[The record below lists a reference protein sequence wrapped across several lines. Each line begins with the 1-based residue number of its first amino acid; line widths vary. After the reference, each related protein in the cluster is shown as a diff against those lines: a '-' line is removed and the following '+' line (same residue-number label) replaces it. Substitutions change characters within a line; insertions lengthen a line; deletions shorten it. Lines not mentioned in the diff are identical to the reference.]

1 MIRNILVTLS
11 VVTSVISFSGYAKV
25 SEERM
30 IKYEEKISM
39 SDAEKQRLIKLQNDI
54 YSRSVDTLYSK
65 KYWGAFGTFD
75 KISVE
80 TQGSLAYGMA
90 LSDSSD
96 LDIAFVYKYN
106 DGSSM
111 GSVNAYTLKKVAV
124 DAFTEVFGGEYNY
137 SIKAPVVNL
146 SNGKDDVD
154 IAFFNQL
161 KDSRPSCSNA
171 NRCSELAYGNSIDTG
186 SWYLSE
192 RLSLYSVFD
201 KEFTVG
207 TSKRQSIDRAGK
219 ILKTWRKIRFSQEKN
234 KVPSIALVTLL
245 YDFNKSHPVFKY
257 ENTIESLTE
266 ITQSSIVNV
275 FGSDSCE
282 KAATAEIDLPVY
294 QADRNLLGKL
304 TGSEKELLCTEMVL
318 FKNALSNAVKPD
330 VDEDTAAKILEKYIG
345 KI

>member
-1 MIRNILVTLS
+1 MIRTTLVTLS
-11 VVTSVISFSGYAKV
+11 VVASVISFSGYAKV

-30 IKYEEKISM
+30 IKYEKKISM
-39 SDAEKQRLIKLQNDI
+39 SNAEKKRLIKLQNDI
-54 YSRSVDTLYSK
+54 YQRAVDTLYSK
-65 KYWGAFGTFD
+65 KYWGNFGTFN

-80 TQGSLAYGMA
+80 AQGSLAYGMA

-106 DGSSM
+106 AGSRM

-161 KDSRPSCSNA
+161 KYSRPLCSNV
-171 NRCSELAYGNSIDTG
+171 NRCSELAYGNYADTG

-219 ILKTWRKIRFSQEKN
+219 ILKIWRKIRFSQEEN

-245 YDFNKSHPVFKY
+245 YGFNKSHPAFKY
-257 ENTIESLTE
+257 ENTIGALAK
-266 ITQSSIVNV
+266 ITQVSIVDV

-282 KAATAEIDLPVY
+282 KATMAKIDLPVY
-294 QADRNLLGKL
+294 QADRNLLSKL

-318 FKNALSNAVKPD
+318 FKNALADAVKPD
-330 VDEDTAAKILEKYIG
+330 IDENTAAKILEKYIG